1 MTSSKKTPASPHEG
15 EIRIVASQLRPGV
28 HVRLPVSWLE
38 HQFMLSSFVIAD
50 EDQARQVAALNLPD
64 LFCNTALC
72 KVPPLPEPPAAAP
85 PVIDAAKISEDARL
99 AALAQ
104 ANMAAKLER
113 TKVMT
118 ELRNR
123 LDLAQKKFV
132 GASKA
137 VGGALKSFDQ
147 NPKESVRQ
155 VSMVSA
161 ESATSLLA
169 DPDSAIVLIA
179 EKGQDDGPT
188 AHALSVMT
196 LSLLLGKQAR
206 LPEAALST
214 LGIGAL
220 LHDLGKRWI
229 NPSILRNTERNR
241 HEEAIYATHCRL
253 GHESLQKLGAV
264 SPPVLEAVL
273 HHHEHFDG
281 LGFPNRLKGDDIHIA
296 ARVVGIAN
304 RFDKLTNPIDS
315 RRAFSPSEAL
325 SIMWTKEKS
334 AFDPVLL
341 QLFVRAM
348 GVYPPG
354 SIVLLSDGRVGAVV
368 SSAPTD
374 TPLSPQ
380 VLIYEPEIP
389 RRQAIILNLA
399 TDTNLHIAKPLRLQE
414 RPSDELDYLL
424 PRRKMN
430 WFRSES
436 S

>member
-1 MTSSKKTPASPHEG
+1 MSTQKKGANTRHLG
-15 EIRIVASQLRPGV
+15 EVHILASQLRPGV
-28 HVRLPVSWLE
+28 HVRLPGSWLD
-38 HQFMLSSFVIAD
+38 HQFMLSSFVIAN
-50 EDQARQVAALNLPD
+50 EDQARQIAALNLPD

-72 KVPPLPEPPAAAP
+72 KVPPLPEPPSAP
-85 PVIDAAKISEDARL
+85 PVPDAARLAEDARL

-104 ANMAAKLER
+104 ANMAAKVER

-118 ELRNR
+118 ELRGR
-123 LDLAQKKFV
+123 LDQAQKKFV

-147 NPKESVRQ
+147 NPKESVHQ
-155 VSMVSA
+155 VSLVSA
-161 ESATSLLA
+161 GSATSLLA
-169 DPDSAIVLIA
+169 DPDSVIVLIA

-196 LSLLLGKQAR
+196 LALLLGKQAR

-220 LHDLGKRWI
+220 LHDIGKRWL

-241 HEEAIYATHCRL
+241 HEETVYATHCQMGYEAL
-253 GHESLQKLGAV
+253 HKLGSV

-273 HHHEHFDG
+273 HHHERFDG
-281 LGFPNRLKGDDIHIA
+281 SGFPNQLKGDEIHIA
-296 ARVVGIAN
+296 ARVVGIAD
-304 RFDKLTNPIDS
+304 RFDKLTNPIDH
-315 RRAFSPSEAL
+315 RRAVSPSEAL

-334 AFDPVLL
+334 AYDPVLL

-354 SIVLLSDGRVGAVV
+354 SIVQLSNGRVGAVV
-368 SSAPTD
+368 ISAPIES
-374 TPLSPQ
+374 PLCPQ

-389 RRQAIILNLA
+389 RHQAIILNLSME
-399 TDTNLHIAKPLRLQE
+399 TELRIEKPLRIQD

-430 WFRSES
+430 WFHSDKS
-436 S
+436 

>member
-1 MTSSKKTPASPHEG
+1 MSTQNKGANPLHRG
-15 EIRIVASQLRPGV
+15 EVRILASQLRPGV
-28 HVRLPVSWLE
+28 HVRLPGSWLD
-38 HQFMLSSFVIAD
+38 HQFMLSSFVIAN
-50 EDQARQVAALNLPD
+50 EDQARQIAALNLPD

-72 KVPPLPEPPAAAP
+72 KVPPLPVPLVAP
-85 PVIDAAKISEDARL
+85 PPPDEAQIAETARL

-104 ANMAAKLER
+104 ANMAAKIER
-113 TKVMT
+113 TKVMSQ
-118 ELRNR
+118 LRDR
-123 LDLAQKKFV
+123 LDLAQKQFA

-137 VGGALKSFDQ
+137 TGGALKSYDQ

-155 VSMVSA
+155 ISLVSA
-161 ESATSLLA
+161 ESASSLLA

-179 EKGQDDGPT
+179 ENRQDDGAT
-188 AHALSVMT
+188 AHAMSVMT
-196 LSLLLGKQAR
+196 LSLLLGKQAN
-206 LPEAALST
+206 LPEAALAT

-220 LHDLGKRWI
+220 LHDIGKRWI

-253 GHESLQKLGAV
+253 GHDNLLSLGGV
-264 SPPVLEAVL
+264 SQPVLEAVL
-273 HHHEHFDG
+273 HHHERFDG
-281 LGFPNRLKGDDIHIA
+281 SGYPDRLKGDEIHIA
-296 ARVVGIAN
+296 ARVVGITD
-304 RFDKLTNPIDS
+304 RFDKLTNPIDH
-315 RRAFSPSEAL
+315 RRAVSPSEAL

-334 AFDPVLL
+334 AYDPVLL

-354 SIVLLSDGRVGAVV
+354 SIVQLSDGRVGSVV
-368 SSAPTD
+368 ISAPTES
-374 TPLSPQ
+374 PLCPQ

-399 TDTNLHIAKPLRLQE
+399 TETELRIEKPLRIQD

-430 WFRSES
+430 WFHTDKS
-436 S
+436 